1 MFNGA
6 TSSIKSFLIFS
17 FNSKLSIFND
27 LYSIV
32 FLYNCSLWFIHNL
45 HISRNT
51 EIWDDVNN
59 GSSPINNAYNHW
71 YL

>member
-51 EIWDDVNN
+51 EI
-59 GSSPINNAYNHW
+59 
-71 YL
+71 